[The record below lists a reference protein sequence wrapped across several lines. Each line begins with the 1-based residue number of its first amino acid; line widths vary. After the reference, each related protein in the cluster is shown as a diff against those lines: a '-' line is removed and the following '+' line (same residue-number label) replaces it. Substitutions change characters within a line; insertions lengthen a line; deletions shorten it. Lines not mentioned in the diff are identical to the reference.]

1 MSGRQRTRLASLIDR
16 QPHGGTGRRIV
27 FGLLAALLFVL
38 EVTLG
43 DPTSRGLIGI
53 ELTLGACAALA
64 SAGWLPAL
72 GGTLFGALMLTG
84 IALPDAIASPVLLG
98 IGLYAVIAE
107 WVSRRWYIP
116 SVLLLAAV
124 ESAQF
129 ATTSSPAA
137 EAAGLALGGVFAITL
152 GLGIQW
158 NERRVDVLRE
168 QAESSRRDALVAK
181 ESIQRE
187 LAAALHDTVARD
199 LVQII
204 VDSQSIARRSPDPG
218 TAEEVDHLGDLG
230 RDAMRH
236 VRSMMG
242 TAAVTGDIPLREPV
256 ASVVEVCR
264 QMLEG
269 RGIRVDTDLPAG
281 IDTACEPRA
290 HSILALSIRE
300 GMTNV
305 YKYGREGS
313 PARLVVELLGHGGV
327 ALSMANAIDPV
338 SQDARS
344 SLMGGFGLDNLAR
357 AVANEGGRIRFG
369 STGGTWLLT
378 VALPAAPAQE
388 LASGPLIGG
397 AR

>member
-1 MSGRQRTRLASLIDR
+1 
-16 QPHGGTGRRIV
+16 
-27 FGLLAALLFVL
+27 
-38 EVTLG
+38 
-43 DPTSRGLIGI
+43 
-53 ELTLGACAALA
+53 
-64 SAGWLPAL
+64 
-72 GGTLFGALMLTG
+72 
-84 IALPDAIASPVLLG
+84 
-98 IGLYAVIAE
+98 
-107 WVSRRWYIP
+107 
-116 SVLLLAAV
+116 
-124 ESAQF
+124 
-129 ATTSSPAA
+129 
-137 EAAGLALGGVFAITL
+137 
-152 GLGIQW
+152 
-158 NERRVDVLRE
+158 
-168 QAESSRRDALVAK
+168 
-181 ESIQRE
+181 
-187 LAAALHDTVARD
+187 
-199 LVQII
+199 
-204 VDSQSIARRSPDPG
+204 
-218 TAEEVDHLGDLG
+218 
-230 RDAMRH
+230 
-236 VRSMMG
+236 MMG

-269 RGIRVDTDLPAG
+269 RGIRVDADLPAG
-281 IDTACEPRA
+281 IDTACGPRA